1 MAIKA
6 ILFDKDGTLIDVNRT
21 WIPIYR
27 HMLAAE
33 FQVDDLEVTKLLQ
46 QAGYDVG
53 SDSFRAG
60 SVLAGGTTRQLVN
73 IWWPDVDVSATA
85 AMVTRIDRHYAPVA
99 RQYLKPLL
107 DLPPIFDALKA
118 IGIRL
123 GVGTN
128 DSVFSATGQMQA
140 LAVEHYFDAILGAD
154 SVEIPKPSG
163 QMVKR
168 YAELMELKCSEIAMV
183 GDNTH
188 DMEEAHHSG
197 AMAIGV
203 LSGNAKREHL
213 EPLTDFILDDVA
225 ALPAFFR
232 ERSHVL

>member
-27 HMLAAE
+27 HMLEAE
-33 FQVDDLEVTKLLQ
+33 FRTDDEEVTNLLQ
-46 QAGYDVG
+46 KAGYDAG

-73 IWWPDVDVSATA
+73 IWWPDFDDA
-85 AMVTRIDRHYAPVA
+85 AQAAKTRRIDNDYAPVA

-107 DLPPIFDALKA
+107 ALSPVLEA
-118 IGIRL
+118 LIAQGLRL

-128 DSVFSATGQMQA
+128 DSVFSATGQMQV
-140 LAVEHYFDAILGAD
+140 LGVEHHFEAILGAD
-154 SVEIPKPSG
+154 SVDLPKPSG

-168 YAELMELKCSEIAMV
+168 FAELMQLSCSEIAMV

-188 DMEEAHHSG
+188 DMEEAHHGG
-197 AMAIGV
+197 ALAVGV

-213 EPLTDFILDDVA
+213 EPMTRYIFDDIA
-225 ALPAFFR
+225 ALPAFFQ
-232 ERSHVL
+232 ESGHVL

>member
-6 ILFDKDGTLIDVNRT
+6 VLFDKDGTLIDVNRT

-33 FQVDDLEVTKLLQ
+33 FDADEAEVTKLLQ
-46 QAGYDVG
+46 KAGYDA
-53 SDSFRAG
+53 SNESFRAG

-73 IWWPDVDVSATA
+73 IWWPELNESLASAK
-85 AMVTRIDRHYAPVA
+85 VNRIDTHYAPVA
-99 RQYLKPLL
+99 RQYLQPLL
-107 DLPPIFDALKA
+107 ELSPVFDALKA
-118 IGIRL
+118 KGLRL

-128 DSVFSATGQMQA
+128 DSVFSATAQMKA
-140 LAVEHYFDAILGAD
+140 LGVDHYFDAILGAD
-154 SVEIPKPSG
+154 SVTVPKPSG
-163 QMVKR
+163 EMVKL
-168 YAELMELKCSEIAMV
+168 YAERMQLACSEIAMV

-188 DMEEAHHSG
+188 DMEEAHHGG

-225 ALPAFFR
+225 GLPAFFHASR
-232 ERSHVL
+232 HVL